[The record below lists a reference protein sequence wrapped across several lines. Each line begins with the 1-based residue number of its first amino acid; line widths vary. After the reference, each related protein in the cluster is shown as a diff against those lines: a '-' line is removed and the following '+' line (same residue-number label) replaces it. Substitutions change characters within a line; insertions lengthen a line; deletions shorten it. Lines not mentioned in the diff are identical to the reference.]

1 MLEFHVNSL
10 IFTRS
15 VLSFLVES
23 SFQFLKGLTLVIE
36 FGLDILFLS
45 DESIRL
51 LFGVAEELF
60 FISLQTRFCT
70 MLTLLKLLSKI
81 NYSLVLELN
90 LLP

>member
-10 IFTRS
+10 VFTSS

-36 FGLDILFLS
+36 FGLNILFLS

-51 LFGVAEELF
+51 FFGVAEELF